1 MDLVVNIDV
10 DDLEQAIAFY
20 TDALGLRLARRL
32 FGGSVAELHGATSII
47 QLLLKESGSSP
58 AASGRSRRDYTRHWT
73 PVHLDFAVEDI
84 SIAVERAVRAGAT
97 LEGPVQTHPWGH
109 LATMS
114 DPFGNG
120 FCLIQFL
127 GRGYDDA

>member
-1 MDLVVNIDV
+1 
-10 DDLEQAIAFY
+10 
-20 TDALGLRLARRL
+20 
-32 FGGSVAELHGATSII
+32 
-47 QLLLKESGSSP
+47 
-58 AASGRSRRDYTRHWT
+58 
-73 PVHLDFAVEDI
+73 VHLDFAVEDI

-109 LATMS
+109 VATMS

-127 GRGYDDA
+127 GRGYDDV